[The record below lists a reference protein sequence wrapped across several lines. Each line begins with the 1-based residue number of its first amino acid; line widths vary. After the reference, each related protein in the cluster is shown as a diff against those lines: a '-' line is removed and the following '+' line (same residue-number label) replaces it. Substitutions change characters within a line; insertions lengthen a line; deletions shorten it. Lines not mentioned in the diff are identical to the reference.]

1 MKKRKKGSSYS
12 KPKKSSA
19 GGRKKKAPASSITR
33 TRKRPPAAKRS
44 SARQDYSRDTKP
56 YYEPTFHGKPPE
68 LQPEV
73 KPAPAA
79 PYTPS
84 YDLPSSYNKTKIVL
98 MVRDPYWVYSYWD
111 VSGDT
116 YQWIEGIRRDAQGKI
131 RTVLRVYD
139 VTDINFNGFNAHRYY
154 DIDCHLDA
162 KNWYI
167 DLGTPDRSY
176 VVDLGLIDGNGKFY
190 LIARSNVIRTPRDGP
205 SDIIDEAWMAADF
218 DEIYA
223 LSGGFGIGLSSGE
236 MKARGKRIMK
246 EWLSSGGIS
255 SPGFFLKR
263 TFDEKGCSFQIA
275 SEIVF
280 YGKAPQDAQV
290 TVAGKPVVIRKDG
303 TFSIRYFL
311 PDGAQSIPIKMHLPR
326 QGETKEA
333 ILEVRK
339 EAT

>member
-1 MKKRKKGSSYS
+1 MKKRKISSSSSIS
-12 KPKKSSA
+12 KKSASAGGKKKKSSA
-19 GGRKKKAPASSITR
+19 SSL
-33 TRKRPPAAKRS
+33 TRKHSPAAKRS
-44 SARQDYSRDTKP
+44 PGRQDYSRDTKP

-68 LQPEV
+68 FQPEV
-73 KPAPAA
+73 KPAPA

-98 MVRDPYWVYSYWD
+98 LVRDPYWVYSYWD
-111 VSGDT
+111 ISGDT
-116 YQWIEGIRRDAQGKI
+116 YQWIEGIRRDVQGKV

-139 VTDINFNGFNAHRYY
+139 VTDIDFNGSNAHRYY

-167 DLGTPDRSY
+167 DLGTPDRAY
-176 VVDLGLIDGNGKFY
+176 IVDLGLIDGNGKFY
-190 LIARSNVIRTPRDGP
+190 LIARSNVVRTPRDGP
-205 SDIIDEAWMAADF
+205 SDIVDEAWMAADF
-218 DEIYA
+218 EEIYA

-263 TFDEKGCSFQIA
+263 TFDEKGNTFQIA